1 MIKKFAMILL
11 IGGLSISL
19 NAQNNPVK
27 KQTKD
32 STSNEKRPIIPFQ
45 KEISF
50 KDLDRTIQM
59 DKDRHTNPLNAITG
73 SVPGLSIQRG
83 KNGPAALDAVRLRGT
98 TSLTGS
104 NDPLIIVDGVLGGLE
119 MLSSIYP
126 SDIENL
132 TILKDASETAQY
144 GSRGASGVIV
154 VTTKKGVKGKTQVN
168 YTGAVGIISP
178 YKILNMLSG
187 DEYRSIAQEK
197 GWPILDKGFNTKF
210 QKEIQQ
216 TGIQQNHHLAFI
228 GGNST
233 SNYRVS
239 LGFMDYQGAIKNTNT
254 KNFISNM
261 NMDQDFFDGLVNC
274 EWGMFGNIL
283 KNRKLFDEQKAF
295 YSAATFNPTFP
306 NHKNPQTR
314 EWDQTPM
321 ANQITNPLAWME
333 VDNRDMIY
341 SLGTHAKLVFN
352 WSDNLKS
359 AFFGAYTYS
368 STKDAQYL
376 PTSVWAYGRAY
387 RSERSQETLLAN
399 FTTSYKKKIGFHLF
413 DFYLLGEVQDET
425 FSGFNTTVTN
435 FSSNATGYD
444 NLALGALRPWEGTGS
459 FKEAPHQLS
468 FMGRVNYTFANRYFL
483 NLNARTDASSKFGVN
498 QKWGFFPSTSLAWL
512 VTEEEFMKKYDFIN
526 KLKFKVGYGLSG
538 NQSGIS
544 SYNTLNLVYP
554 NGVVPIGSTPV
565 VTLGKIR
572 NNNPNLKWEVKHTF
586 NIGAEMAFFNNR
598 VLLSMDY
605 YSSKTT
611 DMLYNYDVSVP
622 PFSFN
627 TLLANIGS
635 MRNTGTEISL
645 GLSLIQ
651 KKDLELNVNL
661 NMTFQQNK
669 LLSLSGYYEGN
680 MLYGPQYKA
689 ISTLNG
695 AGFHGGYN
703 NIVYQVVGQPLG
715 VFYLPHSKGLVS
727 DGKGGYKYDV
737 ADLDGDNK
745 INLED
750 TKDRYI
756 AGQAMPKAFLG
767 SNVSLRYKSLD
778 ISLQMNGAFGHKI
791 YNGTSLSYMNMGSLP
806 EYNVL
811 SDAPKRN
818 IQDQTATD
826 YWLENGDY
834 LNFDYVTLGWN
845 VPLKASV
852 KKHIHALRLTM
863 TVDNLATITG
873 YSGLTPMINSTTVGR
888 TLGLDD
894 KNSYP
899 PFRTFTFGLSVNF

>member
-1 MIKKFAMILL
+1 MIKKSAMILIL
-11 IGGLSISL
+11 GGLGFSAHS
-19 NAQNNPVK
+19 QNTPIK
-27 KQTKD
+27 IQPKD
-32 STSNEKRPIIPFQ
+32 SIFNEIKIATPFRR
-45 KEISF
+45 EFSF
-50 KDLDRTIQM
+50 KDADYASQM
-59 DKDRHTNPLNAITG
+59 DKDRHTNPLNAIAG
-73 SVPGLSIQRG
+73 SVPGLSIQRS
-83 KNGPAALDAVRLRGT
+83 KNGSAALDAVRLRGT
-98 TSLTGS
+98 TSLTGG

-168 YTGAVGIISP
+168 YAGAIGVLSS
-178 YKILNMLSG
+178 YKTLDMLSG
-187 DEYRSIAQEK
+187 DEYRTLAKEK
-197 GWPILDKGFNTKF
+197 GWSIIDKGSNTQF

-216 TGIQQNHHLAFI
+216 IGIQQNHHLAFI
-228 GGNST
+228 GGNAT

-239 LGFMDYQGAIKNTNT
+239 LGFMNYQGAIKNTNT

-261 NMDQDFFDGLVNC
+261 NMDQDFFGGLVKC

-283 KNRKLFDEQKAF
+283 KNRKLVDEQKTF

-306 NHKNPQTR
+306 NYRNPQTGD
-314 EWDQTPM
+314 WDSTPM

-341 SLGTHAKLVFN
+341 SLGTHARLTFN
-352 WSDNLKS
+352 WNDNLKS

-376 PTSVWAYGRAY
+376 PTYVWAYGRAY

-399 FTTSYKKKIGFHLF
+399 FTTSYKKKIGAHLLDFH
-413 DFYLLGEVQDET
+413 LLGEIQDET
-425 FSGFNTTVTN
+425 YSGFNTTVTN
-435 FSSNATGYD
+435 FSSNTMGYD

-459 FKEAPHQLS
+459 FREAPHQLS
-468 FMGRVNYTFANRYFL
+468 FMGRVNYTFANKYFL

-498 QKWGFFPSTSLAWL
+498 HKWGFFPSTSLAWL
-512 VTEEEFMKKYDFIN
+512 VTQEEFMKRFEFIN
-526 KLKFKVGYGLSG
+526 KLKLKVGYGLSG
-538 NQSGIS
+538 NQNGIS
-544 SYNTLNLVYP
+544 SYNTLNLVNP
-554 NGVVPIGSTPV
+554 NGVAPVGAAPI

-572 NNNPNLKWEVKHTF
+572 NNNPNLKWEVKRTF
-586 NIGAEMAFFNNR
+586 NIGAEMGFINNR

-635 MRNTGTEISL
+635 MRNSGTEIAL

-651 KKDLELNVNL
+651 KKDLELNVNV

-669 LLSLSGYYEGN
+669 LLSLNGNYEGK

-689 ISTLNG
+689 ISKLNG

-715 VFYLPHSKGLVS
+715 VFYLHI
-727 DGKGGYKYDV
+727 
-737 ADLDGDNK
+737 A
-745 INLED
+745 
-750 TKDRYI
+750 KD
-756 AGQAMPKAFLG
+756 
-767 SNVSLRYKSLD
+767 
-778 ISLQMNGAFGHKI
+778 
-791 YNGTSLSYMNMGSLP
+791 
-806 EYNVL
+806 
-811 SDAPKRN
+811 
-818 IQDQTATD
+818 
-826 YWLENGDY
+826 
-834 LNFDYVTLGWN
+834 
-845 VPLKASV
+845 
-852 KKHIHALRLTM
+852 
-863 TVDNLATITG
+863 
-873 YSGLTPMINSTTVGR
+873 
-888 TLGLDD
+888 
-894 KNSYP
+894 
-899 PFRTFTFGLSVNF
+899 